1 MIDALRNV
9 FKVKDL
15 RNKVLFVLGVMV
27 IYRIG
32 AHIPVPAVDVSIVQ
46 EMLFAGGPEGDAG
59 GALEF
64 FDMFAGGA
72 LSNFSVFA
80 MSITPYITASIIL
93 QLLQVVSPR
102 LEELARSGREGKK
115 KIAQYTRYLTI
126 VLAVIQSIGITTYI
140 AQFGAVPD
148 ATMFDWVSIIISLTA
163 GTAILMWLGEQINEH
178 GIGNGISILI
188 FTSIIARFPMEL
200 AETWSLFRAGAITVF
215 NLVLFGILAVIIV
228 GGIVF
233 VQQGERRI
241 PVQYSKRV
249 VGRKVYGGRSTHIPM
264 KVNQAGVMPVIFAS
278 SVLMFPGVLSQIL
291 PFEWAEGMAAIIQ
304 PGSTLYLFLYGALTF
319 FFTYFYTAITFNPE
333 EVAENMKKHGG
344 FIPGIRPGQA
354 TINYLDKILVRVTLV
369 GAAFLTVVALLP
381 FAMRPLTGV
390 DIAFGGT
397 SLLIMVGVA
406 LQTMQEIE
414 SHLLMRH
421 YEGFME

>member
-1 MIDALRNV
+1 MINTLKNV
-9 FKVKDL
+9 FKVREL
-15 RNKVLFVLGVMV
+15 RNRVLFVLGVMV
-27 IYRIG
+27 VYRIG
-32 AHIPVPAVDVSIVQ
+32 AHIPVPAVDVSLVQ
-46 EMLFAGGPEGDAG
+46 EMLFAGEGPGG
-59 GALEF
+59 GALDF

-126 VLAVIQSIGITTYI
+126 VLAVIQSIGIVSYI

-148 ATMFDWVSIIISLTA
+148 ATMFDWVTIVITLTA
-163 GTAILMWLGEQINEH
+163 GTTILMWLGEQINEH

-215 NLVLFGILAVIIV
+215 NLILFGVLAVAIV
-228 GGIVF
+228 AGIVF

-241 PVQYSKRV
+241 PVQYSKRI
-249 VGRKVYGGRSTHIPM
+249 VGRKVYGGRSTHIPIR
-264 KVNQAGVMPVIFAS
+264 VNQAGVLPVIFAS
-278 SVLMFPGVLSQIL
+278 SVLLFPGIVSEFL
-291 PFEWAEGMAAIIQ
+291 PFEWAEGLAAAIQ
-304 PGSTLYLFLYGALTF
+304 PGSTLYLVLYGALTF

-333 EVAENMKKHGG
+333 EVAENMKQHGG

-354 TINYLDKILVRVTLV
+354 TIDYLDKILVRVTLV
-369 GAAFLTVVALLP
+369 GAIFLTTVALLP

-406 LQTMQEIE
+406 LRTMQEIE
-414 SHLLMRH
+414 SHLVMRH